1 VKIEGVEVFEDW
13 KLKIGGFVAAV
24 SSLSSEAE
32 SKPVAEVPKCHSP
45 EGVRERVRALAFFSP
60 SMELPIWGTSG

>member
-13 KLKIGGFVAAV
+13 KLKIGSFVAAV

-32 SKPVAEVPKCHSP
+32 SKPVAIAPRGSVSASVP
-45 EGVRERVRALAFFSP
+45 
-60 SMELPIWGTSG
+60 